1 MCRYLV
7 MFEAATAITDEHRL
21 EQRLCEHD
29 SGKAFAGAQIAVA
42 EASQIAFRQQAKKMV
57 LSGPII

>member
-1 MCRYLV
+1 